1 MIRSFH
7 YAAYGSLFLDNQI
20 RKEDFAKLTPLIDQ
34 WQHYMSQFFIK
45 AYLET
50 VGDASFVPKNKE
62 DLEILLTTF
71 LLEKAVYEIDY
82 EVNNRPDWVIIPIRG
97 IRTLLKKDQRLKV
110 MAASVQSSKSVAT

>member
-20 RKEDFAKLTPLIDQ
+20 RKEDFAKLMPLVDQ

-50 VGDASFVPKNKE
+50 VGEANFVPKNKE

-71 LLEKAVYEIDY
+71 LMEKAVYEIDY
-82 EVNNRPDWVIIPIRG
+82 EVNNRPDWVIIPLRG
-97 IRTLLKKDQRLKV
+97 VKTLLKKDQRLKV
-110 MAASVQSSKSVAT
+110 MTASVQATKAVTT